1 MVSFIIMT
9 ISVLLLGLYVWDLR
23 KQKFTVK
30 MMITVALFSA
40 ISYVLYMIQFIKYPQ
55 GGGISLFSM
64 LPVMLL
70 SIVYGKSVGL
80 TGGLIFGLLK
90 LLNGA
95 TVVHPAQFLLDYV
108 LSTMAL
114 GLAGVFGYDKKF
126 NIVLGSLLAVALS
139 VFVNIVSG
147 VVYFGQYAPEGMN
160 VWIYSIIYNV
170 TSAGVEGL
178 LTTVIIAILPMKR
191 LFKIANN
198 N

>member
-1 MVSFIIMT
+1 MVSYTIIT
-9 ISVLLLGLYVWDLR
+9 ISILLLVIYCWNLR

-70 SIVYGKSVGL
+70 SIFYGNSVGL
-80 TGGLIFGLLK
+80 TGGLIFGFLK

-95 TVVHPAQFLLDYV
+95 MVIHPAQFLLDYI

-114 GLAGVFGYDKKF
+114 GLAGSFGNDKK
-126 NIVLGSLLAVALS
+126 IKIILGSLLAVALS
-139 VFVNIVSG
+139 VSISVISG
-147 VVYFGQYAPEGMN
+147 AVYFGQYAPEGMN
-160 VWIYSIIYNV
+160 VWVYSFVYNF
-170 TSAGVEGL
+170 TSAGVEGV
-178 LTTVIIAILPMKR
+178 LTTILIAIMPIKR
-191 LFKIANN
+191 FLNIANN

>member
-1 MVSFIIMT
+1 MVSYTIIA
-9 ISVLLLGLYVWDLR
+9 ISILLLVIYCWNLR

-70 SIVYGKSVGL
+70 SIFYGNSVGL
-80 TGGLIFGLLK
+80 TGGLIFGFLK

-95 TVVHPAQFLLDYV
+95 MVIHPAQFLLDYI

-114 GLAGVFGYDKKF
+114 GLAGSFGNDKK
-126 NIVLGSLLAVALS
+126 IKIILGSLLAVALS
-139 VFVNIVSG
+139 VSISVISG
-147 VVYFGQYAPEGMN
+147 AVYFGQYAPEGMN
-160 VWIYSIIYNV
+160 VWVYSFVYNF
-170 TSAGVEGL
+170 TSAGVEGV
-178 LTTVIIAILPMKR
+178 LTTILIAIMPIKR
-191 LFKIANN
+191 FLNIANN

>member
-1 MVSFIIMT
+1 MVNYTIIA
-9 ISVLLLGLYVWDLR
+9 ISMLLLAIYFWNLR

-70 SIVYGKSVGL
+70 SIFYGNSVGL
-80 TGGLIFGLLK
+80 TGGLIFGFLK

-95 TVVHPAQFLLDYV
+95 MVIHPAQFLLDYI

-114 GLAGVFGYDKKF
+114 GLAGSFGNDKK
-126 NIVLGSLLAVALS
+126 IKIILGSLLAVTLS
-139 VFVNIVSG
+139 VSISVISG
-147 VVYFGQYAPEGMN
+147 AVYFGQYAPEGMN
-160 VWIYSIIYNV
+160 VWVYSFVYNF
-170 TSAGVEGL
+170 TSAGVEGV
-178 LTTVIIAILPMKR
+178 LTTALIAVMPVKR
-191 LFKIANN
+191 FLNIANN

>member
-1 MVSFIIMT
+1 MVSYTIIA
-9 ISVLLLGLYVWDLR
+9 ISILLLVIYCWNLR

-70 SIVYGKSVGL
+70 SIFYGNSVGL
-80 TGGLIFGLLK
+80 TGGLIFGFLK

-95 TVVHPAQFLLDYV
+95 MVIHPAQFLLDYI

-114 GLAGVFGYDKKF
+114 GLAGSFGNDKK
-126 NIVLGSLLAVALS
+126 IKIILGSLLAVALS
-139 VFVNIVSG
+139 VSISVISG
-147 VVYFGQYAPEGMN
+147 AVYFGQYAPEGMN
-160 VWIYSIIYNV
+160 VWVYSFVYNF
-170 TSAGVEGL
+170 TSAGVEGV
-178 LTTVIIAILPMKR
+178 LTTILIAIMPIKR
-191 LFKIANN
+191 FFNIANN

>member
-1 MVSFIIMT
+1 MVSYTIIT
-9 ISVLLLGLYVWDLR
+9 ISILLLAIYCWNLR

-70 SIVYGKSVGL
+70 SIFYGNSVGL
-80 TGGLIFGLLK
+80 TGGLIFGFLK

-95 TVVHPAQFLLDYV
+95 MVIHPAQFLLDYI

-114 GLAGVFGYDKKF
+114 GLAGSFGNDKK
-126 NIVLGSLLAVALS
+126 IKIILGSLLAVALS
-139 VFVNIVSG
+139 VSISVISG
-147 VVYFGQYAPEGMN
+147 AVYFGQYAPEGMN
-160 VWIYSIIYNV
+160 VWVYSFVYNF
-170 TSAGVEGL
+170 TSAGVEGV
-178 LTTVIIAILPMKR
+178 LTTILIAIMPIKR
-191 LFKIANN
+191 FLNIANN